1 MRGELFGLTVC
12 LILVCSTT
20 TQGAVSWTDWTA
32 ATNGLPGAASGSLAT
47 TGGPVSVNYAGEVL
61 FAQVSG
67 GINYWSPNSAFLSA
81 TVPNEPPASDIVAL
95 TGGNAI
101 VNTLT
106 FSPAVQN
113 PVMAIM
119 SLGTPGF
126 NVEYDFDQPFDVL
139 SFGPGYW
146 GAPGT
151 LTELT
156 GDVLQGH
163 EGHGVIQFQG
173 LISSVSWTVA
183 TAETWHGFTVGVVP
197 EPPSL
202 CLLGM
207 AAAGLKCR
215 CRCKRA

>member
-1 MRGELFGLTVC
+1 MRHVLSGISVC
-12 LILVCSTT
+12 LILTLCGIVRANT
-20 TQGAVSWTDWTA
+20 AWTDWTA
-32 ATNGLPGAASGSLAT
+32 ASNGLPGSAAGTIAAPSGL
-47 TGGPVSVNYAGEVL
+47 VSVSYSGEVF

-67 GINYWSPNSAFLSA
+67 GTNFWLPNGPFLSGVVA
-81 TVPNEPPASDIVAL
+81 NEPPAADIVTL

-119 SLGTPGF
+119 SLSTAGRT
-126 NVEYDFDQPFDVL
+126 VEYDFDQPFDVI
-139 SFGPGYW
+139 SFGPGYF
-146 GAPGT
+146 GGPGT

-156 GDVLQGH
+156 GDVLSGE

-197 EPPSL
+197 EPASF
-202 CLLGM
+202 CLVGI
-207 AAAGLKCR
+207 AAIGLLAR
-215 CRCKRA
+215 RIRY